1 MIILLKTTLKLLFRN
16 KGFWF
21 FMLLAPTL
29 SILML
34 SIKVADN
41 TLYTAD
47 TYKTEVI
54 TLENATDKVAY
65 YNNGIGMIVIK
76 VYDASESDLA
86 KYFLDSLSKNGMFKI
101 LRVDA
106 KGMDDA
112 TFMERLK
119 ADGYDDRMN
128 AAVFI
133 KENFND
139 EMMNGHSEKA
149 FEIDLLSDDGRN
161 ALFETEAKNISK
173 KIISAYD
180 TVKMTSDSS
189 PAANTDAVL
198 TVLSRM
204 DENLPTK
211 EVVSVSDTTKR
222 KLTQEQSRQK
232 TLIGYVFA
240 FLTLGFVLCGTMV
253 SHTVISE
260 QKEQVLV
267 RVKLANVGNVTYF
280 LAKYLA
286 GVVISFMMT
295 FILAVGTL
303 FISEEKIGMSHLQ
316 LILLTFL
323 LGLIFC
329 SISLL
334 FGVIFKDI
342 MSANVTAF
350 TVWSLSSMLSGLFF
364 PLDSATSMIKIISTV
379 LPQKYFLDGAEMIFV
394 GDNMVYIMLLCITAA
409 YIALVASLGGLGI
422 KLKKAEA

>member
-34 SIKVADN
+34 SLKVADN

-54 TLENATDKVAY
+54 TLDDMNDKVAY
-65 YNNGIGMIVIK
+65 YNNGIGMLVIK
-76 VYDASESDLA
+76 VYDASGSDLA
-86 KYFLDSLSKNGMFKI
+86 GYFLDSLSKNGMFKL
-101 LRVDA
+101 LRADA
-106 KGMDDA
+106 KGMDDDA
-112 TFMERLK
+112 FRERLK
-119 ADGYDDRMN
+119 TDGYDDRMN

-133 KENFND
+133 RESFD
-139 EMMNGHSEKA
+139 EEMKNKHSENA

-173 KIISAYD
+173 KIMSAYD
-180 TVKMTSDSS
+180 TVKITSDSS
-189 PAANTDAVL
+189 LSADTGAVL
-198 TVLSRM
+198 TVLNRI
-204 DENLPTK
+204 DESLPAK
-211 EVVSVSDTTKR
+211 EIVSVSDSTKR
-222 KLTQEQSRQK
+222 KLTQKQSKQK

-303 FISEEKIGMSHLQ
+303 FIPEEKIGMSHLQ

-364 PLDSATSMIKIISTV
+364 PLDSATNMIKIISSV

>member
-86 KYFLDSLSKNGMFKI
+86 KYFLDSLSKNGMFKL

-112 TFMERLK
+112 AFKERLK

-161 ALFETEAKNISK
+161 ALFETEAGNISK
-173 KIISAYD
+173 KIMSAYD
-180 TVKMTSDSS
+180 TVKMTSDGS
-189 PAANTDAVL
+189 PAADTDAVL

-364 PLDSATSMIKIISTV
+364 PLDSATSMIKIISSV

>member
-1 MIILLKTTLKLLFRN
+1 MN
-16 KGFWF
+16 
-21 FMLLAPTL
+21 
-29 SILML
+29 
-34 SIKVADN
+34 
-41 TLYTAD
+41 
-47 TYKTEVI
+47 
-54 TLENATDKVAY
+54 DKVAY
-65 YNNGIGMIVIK
+65 YNNGIGMLVIK
-76 VYDASESDLA
+76 VYDASGSDLA
-86 KYFLDSLSKNGMFKI
+86 GYFLDSLSKNGMFKL
-101 LRVDA
+101 LRADA
-106 KGMDDA
+106 KGMDDEA
-112 TFMERLK
+112 FRERLK
-119 ADGYDDRMN
+119 TDGYDDRMN

-133 KENFND
+133 KENFD
-139 EMMNGHSEKA
+139 EEMRNKHSENA

-173 KIISAYD
+173 KILSAYD
-180 TVKMTSDSS
+180 TVRITSDSS
-189 PAANTDAVL
+189 LSADTGAVL
-198 TVLSRM
+198 TVLNRI
-204 DENLPTK
+204 DESLPAK
-211 EVVSVSDTTKR
+211 EIVSVSDSTKR
-222 KLTQEQSRQK
+222 KLTQKQSKQK

-303 FISEEKIGMSHLQ
+303 FIPEEKIGMSHLQ

-364 PLDSATSMIKIISTV
+364 PLDSATNMIKIISSV

>member
-86 KYFLDSLSKNGMFKI
+86 KYFLDSLSKNGMFKL

-112 TFMERLK
+112 AFMERLK

-180 TVKMTSDSS
+180 TVKMTSDGS
-189 PAANTDAVL
+189 PAADTDAVL

>member
-34 SIKVADN
+34 SLKVADN

-54 TLENATDKVAY
+54 TLDDMNDKVAY
-65 YNNGIGMIVIK
+65 YNNGIGMLVIK
-76 VYDASESDLA
+76 VYDASGSDLA
-86 KYFLDSLSKNGMFKI
+86 GYFLDSLSKNGMFKL
-101 LRVDA
+101 LRADA
-106 KGMDDA
+106 KGMDDEA
-112 TFMERLK
+112 FRERLK
-119 ADGYDDRMN
+119 TDGYDDRMN

-133 KENFND
+133 KENFD
-139 EMMNGHSEKA
+139 EEMRNKHSENA

-173 KIISAYD
+173 KILSAYD
-180 TVKMTSDSS
+180 TVRITSDSS
-189 PAANTDAVL
+189 LSADTGAVL
-198 TVLSRM
+198 TVLNRI
-204 DENLPTK
+204 DESLPAK
-211 EVVSVSDTTKR
+211 EIVSVSDSTKR
-222 KLTQEQSRQK
+222 KLTQKQSKQK

-303 FISEEKIGMSHLQ
+303 FIPEEKIGMSHLQ

-364 PLDSATSMIKIISTV
+364 PLDSATSMIKIISSV

>member
-34 SIKVADN
+34 SLKVADN

-47 TYKTEVI
+47 TYTNKVI
-54 TLENATDKVAY
+54 TLDDVNDKVAY
-65 YNNGIGMIVIK
+65 YNNGIGMLVIK
-76 VYDASESDLA
+76 VYDASGSDLA
-86 KYFLDSLSKNGMFKI
+86 EYFLDSLSKNGMFKL
-101 LRVDA
+101 LRADA
-106 KGMDDA
+106 KGMDDEA
-112 TFMERLK
+112 FRERLK
-119 ADGYDDRMN
+119 TDGYDDRMN
-128 AAVFI
+128 AALFI
-133 KENFND
+133 KESFD
-139 EMMNGHSEKA
+139 EEMRNKHSENA

-173 KIISAYD
+173 KIMSAYD
-180 TVKMTSDSS
+180 TVKITSDSS
-189 PAANTDAVL
+189 LSADKDAVL
-198 TVLSRM
+198 TVLNRM
-204 DENLPTK
+204 DESLPAK
-211 EVVSVSDTTKR
+211 KIVSVSDTTKR
-222 KLTQEQSRQK
+222 KLTQEQSKQK
-232 TLIGYVFA
+232 TMIGYVFA

-260 QKEQVLV
+260 QKEQVLI
-267 RVKLANVGNVTYF
+267 RVKLANVGNITYF

-364 PLDSATSMIKIISTV
+364 PLDSATSMIKIISSV

>member
-21 FMLLAPTL
+21 FMLLAPSL

-65 YNNGIGMIVIK
+65 YNTGIGMIVIK

-86 KYFLDSLSKNGMFKI
+86 KYFLDSLSKNGMFKL

-112 TFMERLK
+112 AFKERLK

-379 LPQKYFLDGAEMIFV
+379 LPQKYFLDGAEMIFI

>member
-65 YNNGIGMIVIK
+65 YNTGIGMIVIK

-86 KYFLDSLSKNGMFKI
+86 KYFLDSLSKNGMFKL

-112 TFMERLK
+112 AFKERLK

-161 ALFETEAKNISK
+161 ALFETEAGNISK
-173 KIISAYD
+173 KIMSAYD
-180 TVKMTSDSS
+180 TVKMTSDGR
-189 PAANTDAVL
+189 PAADTDAVL

-222 KLTQEQSRQK
+222 KLSQEQSKQK
-232 TLIGYVFA
+232 TMIGYVFA

-364 PLDSATSMIKIISTV
+364 PLDSATSMIKIISSV

>member
-1 MIILLKTTLKLLFRN
+1 MIILFKTTLKLLFRN

-34 SIKVADN
+34 SLKVADN

-47 TYKTEVI
+47 TYKTEVT
-54 TLENATDKVAY
+54 TLEDVTDKVAY
-65 YNNGIGMIVIK
+65 YNNGIGMLVIK
-76 VYDASESDLA
+76 VYDASGSDLA
-86 KYFLDSLSKNGMFKI
+86 GYFLDSLSKNGMFKL
-101 LRVDA
+101 LRADA
-106 KGMDDA
+106 KGMDDEA
-112 TFMERLK
+112 FRERLK
-119 ADGYDDRMN
+119 TDGYDDRMN

-133 KENFND
+133 KENFD
-139 EMMNGHSEKA
+139 EEMRNKHSENA

-173 KIISAYD
+173 KILSAYD
-180 TVKMTSDSS
+180 TVRITSDTSLS
-189 PAANTDAVL
+189 ADTDAVL
-198 TVLSRM
+198 TVLNRM
-204 DENLPTK
+204 DGNLPAK
-211 EVVSVSDTTKR
+211 EIVSVSDTTKR
-222 KLTQEQSRQK
+222 KLTQKQSKQK

-295 FILAVGTL
+295 FILAAGTL

-364 PLDSATSMIKIISTV
+364 PLDSATSMIKIISSV

>member
-1 MIILLKTTLKLLFRN
+1 MFRN

-65 YNNGIGMIVIK
+65 YNTGIGMIVIK

-86 KYFLDSLSKNGMFKI
+86 KYFLDSLSKNGMFKL

-112 TFMERLK
+112 AFMERLK

-180 TVKMTSDSS
+180 TVKMTSDGS
-189 PAANTDAVL
+189 PAADTDAVL

>member
-65 YNNGIGMIVIK
+65 YNIGIGMIVIK

-86 KYFLDSLSKNGMFKI
+86 KYFLDSLSKNGMFKL

-112 TFMERLK
+112 AFKERLK

-133 KENFND
+133 KGNFND

-180 TVKMTSDSS
+180 TVKMTSDGN
-189 PAANTDAVL
+189 PAADTDAVL

-364 PLDSATSMIKIISTV
+364 PLDSATSMIKIISSV

>member
-65 YNNGIGMIVIK
+65 YNTGIGMIVIK

-86 KYFLDSLSKNGMFKI
+86 KYFLDSLSKNGMFKL

-112 TFMERLK
+112 AFMERLK

-180 TVKMTSDSS
+180 TVKMTSDGS
-189 PAANTDAVL
+189 PAADTDAVL

>member
-1 MIILLKTTLKLLFRN
+1 MFRN

-65 YNNGIGMIVIK
+65 YNTGIGMIVIK

-86 KYFLDSLSKNGMFKI
+86 KYFLDSLSKNGMFKL

-112 TFMERLK
+112 AFKERLK

-161 ALFETEAKNISK
+161 ALFETEAGNISK
-173 KIISAYD
+173 KIMSAYD
-180 TVKMTSDSS
+180 TVKMTSDGR
-189 PAANTDAVL
+189 PAADTDAVL

-222 KLTQEQSRQK
+222 KLSQEQSKQK
-232 TLIGYVFA
+232 TMIGYVFA

-364 PLDSATSMIKIISTV
+364 PLDSATSMIKIISSV

>member
-34 SIKVADN
+34 SLKVADN

-54 TLENATDKVAY
+54 TLDDMNDKVAY
-65 YNNGIGMIVIK
+65 YNNGIGMLVIK
-76 VYDASESDLA
+76 VYDASGSNLA
-86 KYFLDSLSKNGMFKI
+86 GYFLDSLSKNGMFKL

-106 KGMDDA
+106 KGMDDEA
-112 TFMERLK
+112 FRERLK
-119 ADGYDDRMN
+119 TDGYDDRMN

-133 KENFND
+133 KESFD
-139 EMMNGHSEKA
+139 EEMKNKHSENA

-161 ALFETEAKNISK
+161 AQFETEAKNISK
-173 KIISAYD
+173 KIMSAYD
-180 TVKMTSDSS
+180 TVKITSDSS
-189 PAANTDAVL
+189 LSADTGAVL
-198 TVLSRM
+198 TVLNRI
-204 DENLPTK
+204 DESLPAK
-211 EVVSVSDTTKR
+211 EIVSVSDSTKR
-222 KLTQEQSRQK
+222 KLTQKQSKQK

-303 FISEEKIGMSHLQ
+303 FIPEEKIGMSHLQ

-364 PLDSATSMIKIISTV
+364 PLDSATNMIKIISSV

-394 GDNMVYIMLLCITAA
+394 DDNMVYIMLLCITAA